1 MFTVTTVESASNAF
15 GTIHLPVTMRIV
27 PSGTF
32 TSSGTFNLQGTN
44 ISTANMFYD
53 SAQSGPGIVVI
64 GTIAATGLTGFQA
77 RYLRANNDTTASV
90 NLSSEL

>member
-1 MFTVTTVESASNAF
+1 
-15 GTIHLPVTMRIV
+15 
-27 PSGTF
+27 
-32 TSSGTFNLQGTN
+32 
-44 ISTANMFYD
+44 MFYD

-64 GTIAATGLTGFQA
+64 GTISATGLTGFQA